1 MGEPTSSNVEVS
13 IHEHIVYGREP
24 GELKHLSTR
33 RKRKKTIDF
42 LSSGERKGKS
52 PNRLIVILRGVTDTQ
67 NHQICI
73 VEDNWKVEAKKV
85 IPL

>member
-1 MGEPTSSNVEVS
+1 MGEPNISNVMLS
-13 IHEHIVYGREP
+13 ILESIGYGREP

-52 PNRLIVILRGVTDTQ
+52 PNRPIVILGGVTDTH
-67 NHQICI
+67 NHLISI
-73 VEDNWKVEAKKV
+73 VEQSWKAWTERV
-85 IPL
+85 ISP

>member
-1 MGEPTSSNVEVS
+1 MGEPNISNVMLS
-13 IHEHIVYGREP
+13 IPESIGYGREP

-52 PNRLIVILRGVTDTQ
+52 PNRPIVILGGVTDTR
-67 NHQICI
+67 NHQNSI
-73 VEDNWKVEAKKV
+73 VELSWKAWTERV
-85 IPL
+85 ISP